1 MKRGFGQVTAALLC
15 GALFGAGLA
24 LGGMTDPERILA
36 FLDVLGAWD
45 PTLLFVMGGA
55 LAVTL
60 PGYAWAMRG
69 QPLLE
74 ASFDLPSARDIDRRL
89 VMGASIFGIGWGLVG
104 YCPGP
109 AIASLWQ
116 PTAELTV
123 FVVMMLAGMGLHAAM
138 PDGVDDGAGHAP
150 VSGQS

>member
-1 MKRGFGQVTAALLC
+1 MNGRFGQVAAALLC

-24 LGGMTDPERILA
+24 VGGMTDPGRILA

-69 QPLLE
+69 RPVLE
-74 ASFDLPSARDIDRRL
+74 ASFDLPATRAIDARL
-89 VMGASIFGIGWGLVG
+89 VGGASLFGIGWGLVG

-109 AIASLWQ
+109 AVASLWQ
-116 PTAELTV
+116 PTTELAV
-123 FVVMMLAGMGLHAAM
+123 FILMMLAGMGLQAAL
-138 PDGVDDGAGHAP
+138 PRGVEDDAGHAP
-150 VSGQS
+150 ASGRN